1 MRLHRFFVTEKI
13 NPKERVTLRSFDHE
27 SILNQWRKVFRYLA
41 GTRVILFDGSGF
53 DYLAIIEKLDSA
65 GAVLRILE
73 TNKEVN
79 KTTDKVMEEKEAKV
93 ADDNGNKDKKS
104 EKKSGSKD
112 KSPKTP
118 KKESVSEIEQSKTR
132 VTLLLALIKNDNFD
146 LVLQKATE
154 LGVSEV
160 VPIITERTIKKDIN
174 MVRSQRILVE
184 ASEQCGRSD
193 VPVINPI
200 KKLADAVRELSS
212 VVGGEGRVSG
222 KAENGADKG
231 SVGVFVCNQNG
242 LNIND
247 VLKKK
252 NSYTDL
258 IFLIGPEGG
267 WSPKEIKLFEDSKI
281 KSVKINQNVLRAETA
296 AIALLAVVLQ

>member
-1 MRLHRFFVTEKI
+1 MRLHRFFIKDKIHPAEK
-13 NPKERVTLRSFDHE
+13 VTLRYFNYD
-27 SILNQWRKVFRYLA
+27 SILNQWQKVFRYLA
-41 GTRVILFDGSGF
+41 GSRVVLFDGSGF
-53 DYLAIIEKLDSA
+53 DYLAIIEKMDSA
-65 GAVLRILE
+65 GAVLRVLE
-73 TNKEVN
+73 TNKTV
-79 KTTDKVMEEKEAKV
+79 VMEEKTTV
-93 ADDNGNKDKKS
+93 KKS
-104 EKKSGSKD
+104 EKKKLAGNCEIDGNTVKNT
-112 KSPKTP
+112 KETP
-118 KKESVSEIEQSKTR
+118 KVR
-132 VTLLLALIKNDNFD
+132 VTMLMSLIKNDNFD

-154 LGVSEV
+154 LGVSEIL
-160 VPIITERTIKKDIN
+160 PIITERTIKKDLN
-174 MVRSQRILVE
+174 MARSQRILVE

-200 KKLADAVRELSS
+200 KKLADAVKELGS
-212 VVGGEGRVSG
+212 VVSEAG
-222 KAENGADKG
+222 KG

-247 VLKKK
+247 ILKKK

-267 WSPKEIKLFEDSKI
+267 WSPKELKMFEDAKI